1 MKTKE
6 EMNALK
12 EEIQTLDR
20 KLDELTE
27 GELNEVVGGI
37 ANGRKYWYTNTN
49 QNASEH
55 DD

>member
-37 ANGRKYWYTNTN
+37 AHGRKY
-49 QNASEH
+49 
-55 DD
+55 